1 MKKILIEAL
10 KFQKLPFSD
19 LYFKENILLNLV
31 MANKRNR
38 MFKIEK
44 PQISDDYIKNFEDFF
59 IVIDTGMQNSF
70 ILLDKNDYLFLQ
82 NANGD
87 TNICSKMILRYSI
100 FPAIDEEVTSTAIIE
115 NKLFVSE
122 TLRIPLLEKE
132 DIKSIIENRFT
143 INL

>member
-1 MKKILIEAL
+1 MKKFLIEAL

-132 DIKSIIENRFT
+132 DIKSIIEDRFA

>member
-87 TNICSKMILRYSI
+87 TNNYSKMILRYSI

-132 DIKSIIENRFT
+132 DIKSIIEDRLT

>member
-87 TNICSKMILRYSI
+87 TNKCSKMILRYSI
-100 FPAIDEEVTSTAIIE
+100 FPAIDEEVTPTAIIE

-132 DIKSIIENRFT
+132 DIKSIIEDRLT

>member
-31 MANKRNR
+31 IANKRNR

-70 ILLDKNDYLFLQ
+70 ILLDKNDYMFLQ

-132 DIKSIIENRFT
+132 DIKSIIENRFA

>member
-44 PQISDDYIKNFEDFF
+44 PQISDDYIKNFEVFF

-100 FPAIDEEVTSTAIIE
+100 FPAIDEEVASTAIIE

-132 DIKSIIENRFT
+132 DIKSIIKDRIT

>member
-100 FPAIDEEVTSTAIIE
+100 FPAIDEEV
-115 NKLFVSE
+115 LQY
-122 TLRIPLLEKE
+122 
-132 DIKSIIENRFT
+132 
-143 INL
+143 

>member
-122 TLRIPLLEKE
+122 TLRIPLIKKE
-132 DIKSIIENRFT
+132 DIKSIIENRFA

>member
-132 DIKSIIENRFT
+132 DIKSIIENRFA

>member
-1 MKKILIEAL
+1 ME

-59 IVIDTGMQNSF
+59 IVIDTGMQNFF
-70 ILLDKNDYLFLQ
+70 ILLDKNDYSFLQ

-132 DIKSIIENRFT
+132 DIKSIIEDRLT

>member
-1 MKKILIEAL
+1 MKKNLIEAL

-59 IVIDTGMQNSF
+59 IVIDTRMQNFF

-82 NANGD
+82 NAHGD

-132 DIKSIIENRFT
+132 DIKSIIEDRFT

>member
-132 DIKSIIENRFT
+132 DIKSIIEDRFT

>member
-1 MKKILIEAL
+1 MKKNLIEAL

-132 DIKSIIENRFT
+132 DIKSIIEDRFA

>member
-44 PQISDDYIKNFEDFF
+44 PQISDDYIKNFEIFF

-132 DIKSIIENRFT
+132 DIKSIIEDRLT

>member
-132 DIKSIIENRFT
+132 DIKLIIENRFA

>member
-1 MKKILIEAL
+1 MKKFLIEAL

-19 LYFKENILLNLV
+19 LHFKENILLNLV

-82 NANGD
+82 NTNGD
-87 TNICSKMILRYSI
+87 ANIRSKMILRYSI
-100 FPAIDEEVTSTAIIE
+100 FPAIDEEVTPTAIIE

-122 TLRIPLLEKE
+122 TLRTPLLEKE
-132 DIKSIIENRFT
+132 DIKSIIEDRFA

>member
-44 PQISDDYIKNFEDFF
+44 QQISDDYIKNFEDFF

-132 DIKSIIENRFT
+132 DIKSIIEDRFT

>member
-44 PQISDDYIKNFEDFF
+44 PQISDNYIENFEDFF

-132 DIKSIIENRFT
+132 DIKSIIEDRFT

>member
-87 TNICSKMILRYSI
+87 TNICSKMILRYCI

-132 DIKSIIENRFT
+132 DIKSIIEDRFT

>member
-82 NANGD
+82 NTNGD
-87 TNICSKMILRYSI
+87 ANIRSKMILRYSI
-100 FPAIDEEVTSTAIIE
+100 FPAIDEEVTPTAIIE

-132 DIKSIIENRFT
+132 DIKSIIEDRLT

>member
-1 MKKILIEAL
+1 MKKNLIEAL

-59 IVIDTGMQNSF
+59 IVIDTEMQNSF

-115 NKLFVSE
+115 NKLFISE
-122 TLRIPLLEKE
+122 TLRIPLLKKE
-132 DIKSIIENRFT
+132 DIKSIIENRFA